1 MANDLSQHTNLS
13 SSDIR
18 AVMAI
23 NERAEQEPG
32 KGADIIQGGHR
43 YPGEAVL
50 NNYVYDEL

>member
-1 MANDLSQHTNLS
+1 
-13 SSDIR
+13 
-18 AVMAI
+18 MAI